1 MGVLKIYQKLSKME
15 FYKNALVIRRMLTD
29 WLKRDFGLK
38 SRATSIDGL
47 FKEIPD
53 CDDRDNLVRI
63 FKKYGIDNKI
73 YIERV
78 PNWYL
83 DSQKKYLLELCR
95 ELVTN
100 IVAANVLNP
109 KFIKEHIERRL
120 YQDRAIAVCA
130 KLIYDSG
137 AGIKGKGVRFSRER
151 LVAHLQKYYKEKK
164 TNVGYIAIGDFKNY
178 YGSIVHHNLM
188 MMVERL
194 ISDVRIL
201 NLIYAGIAP
210 YGDGVS
216 LGLGSDSVTILAS
229 LYATPIDNYCKIV
242 RSCKYYGRHNDD
254 FYIIS
259 SDIGFL
265 KDMLTNIDRI
275 ATSMGLKLNS
285 RKTQIY
291 RIDKGFKY
299 LQQKIILTETSRVV
313 MIPNSNRIAAEK
325 HKLKSLKK
333 KGRPYDYI
341 YKQYYD
347 FRGSML
353 KYDAYHSIKSADN
366 YFNKLFDKEIT
377 WKY

>member
-1 MGVLKIYQKLSKME
+1 MNDNRQIKSVKQFDTSSTATNTYFDSLIDMNHLYNAYVLCTANVYWKKSVQSFEANLLSNLVNLRKDIINGTYKQKPFYEFDISERGKKRHIKALTFRDRVFQKALCEYVLKPLIL
-15 FYKNALVIRRMLTD
+15 
-29 WLKRDFGLK
+29 
-38 SRATSIDGL
+38 
-47 FKEIPD
+47 P
-53 CDDRDNLVRI
+53 
-63 FKKYGIDNKI
+63 
-73 YIERV
+73 
-78 PNWYL
+78 
-83 DSQKKYLLELCR
+83 
-95 ELVTN
+95 
-100 IVAANVLNP
+100 
-109 KFIKEHIERRL
+109 
-120 YQDRAIAVCA
+120 

-137 AGIKGKGVRFSRER
+137 AGIKDKGVRFSRER
-151 LVAHLQKYYKEKK
+151 LVAHLQKYYKENKS
-164 TNVGYIAIGDFKNY
+164 NAGYILIGDFKNY
-178 YGSIVHHNLM
+178 YGSIVHHDLM

-201 NLIYAGIAP
+201 NLIYAGISP

-216 LGLGSDSVTILAS
+216 LGLGSDSVTMLAS

-275 ATSMGLKLNS
+275 ATSMGLKLNTK
-285 RKTQIY
+285 KTQIY

-299 LQQKIILTETSRVV
+299 LQQKIILTETSRAV
-313 MIPNSNRIAAEK
+313 MIPNSDRIAAEK

-353 KYDAYHSIKSADN
+353 KYDAYYSIKSADK
-366 YFNKLFDKEIT
+366 YFNNLFGKEIT